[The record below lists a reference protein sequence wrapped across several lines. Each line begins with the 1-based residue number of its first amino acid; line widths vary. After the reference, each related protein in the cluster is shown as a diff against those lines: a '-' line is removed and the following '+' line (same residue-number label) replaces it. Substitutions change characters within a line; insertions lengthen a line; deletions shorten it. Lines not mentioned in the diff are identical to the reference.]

1 VTVSI
6 HNLRFSYDKTG
17 HDPILE
23 IPEWSVAAGEHV
35 FLHGPSGSGKST
47 LLNLLAGIL
56 ATTEGSIKI
65 LDQSLDLMSER
76 QRDKFRANHIGLVF
90 QQFNLIHYL
99 SALDNIRLAN
109 HFTSAPFRRK
119 TDSRANAKELLKTLG
134 INAALHNQPA
144 STLSTGQQQRVAIAR
159 SLINTPELLIV
170 DEPTSA
176 LDSQSRDAF
185 MTILMEIVTQ
195 HNITLIF
202 VSHDQS
208 LTRYFSRT
216 VALQEINVARGNHSC
231 LSA

>member
-1 VTVSI
+1 MSI
-6 HNLRFSYDKTG
+6 RDLRFSYDNKN
-17 HDPILE
+17 HEPIIE
-23 IPEWSVAAGEHV
+23 IPEWSVAAGEQI

-47 LLNLLAGIL
+47 LLNLLSGIL
-56 ATTEGSIKI
+56 TSTEGSIKI
-65 LDQSLDLMSER
+65 LNQSLNLMSER
-76 QRDKFRANHIGLVF
+76 QKDKFRANHIGLVF

-99 SALDNIRLAN
+99 SALDNIRLAK
-109 HFTSAPFRRK
+109 HFANAPFRK
-119 TDSRANAKELLKTLG
+119 KDDSRAKELLHALG
-134 INAALHNQPA
+134 INKTLHHQPA
-144 STLSTGQQQRVAIAR
+144 SALSTGQQQRVAIAR

-185 MTILMEIVTQ
+185 MTLLMETVTQ

-208 LTRYFSRT
+208 LTQYFSRT
-216 VALQEINVARGNHSC
+216 VALQDINTARGHHSC

>member
-1 VTVSI
+1 MIVSI
-6 HNLRFSYDKTG
+6 RNLRFSYDKTN
-17 HDPILE
+17 HEPILE

-47 LLNLLAGIL
+47 LLNLLAGVL
-56 ATTEGSIKI
+56 TSTEGSIKI
-65 LDQSLDLMSER
+65 LNQSFDLMSER

-99 SALDNIRLAN
+99 SALDNVRLAS
-109 HFTSAPFRRK
+109 HFTSTPFRK
-119 TDSRANAKELLKTLG
+119 KDNSRAKELLKTLG
-134 INAALHNQPA
+134 INDSLYNQPA
-144 STLSTGQQQRVAIAR
+144 SSLSTGQQQRVAIAR

-176 LDSQSRDAF
+176 LDSKSRDAF
-185 MTILMEIVTQ
+185 MTMLMETVTQ

-208 LTRYFSRT
+208 LAQYFSRT
-216 VALQEINVARGNHSC
+216 VALQEINTARGNHSC

>member
-1 VTVSI
+1 MTVSI
-6 HNLRFSYDKTG
+6 RNLRFSYDKTS

-109 HFTSAPFRRK
+109 HFTRAPFRRK
-119 TDSRANAKELLKTLG
+119 TDSRAKELLKKLG

-144 STLSTGQQQRVAIAR
+144 SSLSTGQQQRVAIAR

-185 MTILMEIVTQ
+185 MTMLMETVTQ

>member
-6 HNLRFSYDKTG
+6 RNLQFSYDKTN

-35 FLHGPSGSGKST
+35 FLYGPSGAGNST
-47 LLNLLAGIL
+47 LLNLLAGVL
-56 ATTEGSIKI
+56 TTTEGSIKI
-65 LDQSLDLMSER
+65 LDQSLDLMSGR

-109 HFTSAPFRRK
+109 HFTRAPFRRK
-119 TDSRANAKELLKTLG
+119 TDSRAKELLQALG
-134 INAALHNQPA
+134 INATLHHQPA

-176 LDSQSRDAF
+176 LDSQSCDAF
-185 MTILMEIVTQ
+185 MTMLMETVTQ

-216 VALQEINVARGNHSC
+216 VALQEINVARGHHSC